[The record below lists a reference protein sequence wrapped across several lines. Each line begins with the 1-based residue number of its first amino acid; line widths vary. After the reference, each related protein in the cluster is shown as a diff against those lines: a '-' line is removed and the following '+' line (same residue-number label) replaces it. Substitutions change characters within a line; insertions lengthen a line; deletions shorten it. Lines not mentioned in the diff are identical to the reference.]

1 MNEEKLKELEAK
13 AKNKAFRKSL
23 KKIMKELDK
32 FGWDDQDKMI
42 RMSASYVSRF
52 ALSFQA

>member
-13 AKNKAFRKSL
+13 SKNKAFRKSL

-32 FGWDDQDKMI
+32 LGMDDQAKMAKMI
-42 RMSASYVSRF
+42 NAYVSLF
-52 ALSFQA
+52 